1 MDLLNLIESDASDC
15 DGNSDND
22 SLDGPKAPHQQDDVP
37 EPSKKKQK
45 QGMVDVIPSRQAS
58 PNLFVRTVPHK
69 RGRWSGHV
77 FCPFPHVNDDA
88 NIVQSSVTKFQN
100 RLERAGFSG
109 IMVQHEELHFSLS
122 RHLSFQIGSIES
134 FMKQLATRVS
144 AERSTRLLVDTTG
157 VLLVNDE
164 KTRSFYGWRVCPNP
178 TIHRMLR
185 HVDEVL
191 KNYNQPAYYDPP
203 IFHISLASVTGD
215 ISKLWQESEDMDDN
229 DEEDQDGTTFTSVQK
244 ICCTFGTTKKYT
256 IDLLPSA

>member
-1 MDLLNLIESDASDC
+1 MDLLNLIKSDASEC
-15 DGNSDND
+15 DYDIDSDSVN
-22 SLDGPKAPHQQDDVP
+22 GPKAPQQRDVP

-45 QGMVDVIPSRQAS
+45 QGIVEVIPSRQAS
-58 PNLFVRTVPHK
+58 PDLFVRTIPHK

-77 FCPFPHVNDDA
+77 FCPFPNVND
-88 NIVQSSVTKFQN
+88 ITVQSSVTKFQN

-178 TIHRMLR
+178 SIHRMLR

-191 KNYNQPAYYDPP
+191 KNYNQPSYYDPP

-215 ISKLWQESEDMDDN
+215 ISKLWAELEDMDE
-229 DEEDQDGTTFTSVQK
+229 DEGEDETTFTSVSQ

>member
-1 MDLLNLIESDASDC
+1 MIESDASDC
-15 DGNSDND
+15 END
-22 SLDGPKAPHQQDDVP
+22 SDSNINVDGPEAPQPHQQQDGP

-45 QGMVDVIPSRQAS
+45 QGMVEVIPSRKAS
-58 PNLFVRTVPHK
+58 PDLFVRTIPHK

-77 FCPFPHVNDDA
+77 FCPFPNVDDDA
-88 NIVQSSVTKFQN
+88 IVQSSITKFQN

-109 IMVQHEELHFSLS
+109 VMVQHEELHFSLS

-164 KTRSFYGWRVCPNP
+164 KTRSFYGWRVCPNI
-178 TIHRMLR
+178 TIHRILR
-185 HVDEVL
+185 HVNEVL
-191 KNYNQPAYYDPP
+191 KSYNQPPYYDPP
-203 IFHISLASVTGD
+203 IFHISLASVAGD
-215 ISKLWQESEDMDDN
+215 ISKLWQESEDIRKDDN
-229 DEEDQDGTTFTSVQK
+229 EEEDQYGTTFTSVQK

>member
-1 MDLLNLIESDASDC
+1 MDLLNLIESDASNC
-15 DGNSDND
+15 DSDSDNV
-22 SLDGPKAPHQQDDVP
+22 DGPEAPHQQDAP
-37 EPSKKKQK
+37 EASKKKQK
-45 QGMVDVIPSRQAS
+45 QGMVEVIPSRKAS
-58 PNLFVRTVPHK
+58 PDLFVRTIPHK

-77 FCPFPHVNDDA
+77 FCPFPNADDA
-88 NIVQSSVTKFQN
+88 MVQSSVTKFQN

-109 IMVQHEELHFSLS
+109 ILVQHEELHFSLS

-157 VLLVNDE
+157 VVLVNDE
-164 KTRSFYGWRVCPNP
+164 KTRSFYGWRVCPNL

-185 HVDEVL
+185 HVNEVL
-191 KNYNQPAYYDPP
+191 KNYNQPSYYEPP

-215 ISKLWQESEDMDDN
+215 ISKLWAESEGMDD
-229 DEEDQDGTTFTSVQK
+229 DDDDQNRTTFASVQK

-256 IDLLPSA
+256 IDLLPAA